1 MSDAPARGSRFHG
14 RIARDGRCDAP
25 GCEAAGEF
33 RAPVSNRVPGEV
45 GGWQWLCLDHV
56 RNFNAAYNF
65 FDGLSPDEIAE
76 AQSPLAGWAHV
87 AGGANGYKFNDP
99 LNMMD
104 GRFGPAPAASP
115 RRTPTGEVLS
125 DRDVAAL
132 TTLGLDASAS
142 RADIRS
148 AHRRLARAY
157 HPDTNGGDRGA
168 ERKLQDVVQAYT
180 HLISL
185 PAYAR
190 RSREP

>member
-1 MSDAPARGSRFHG
+1 MNDAPPRRTRFHG
-14 RIARDGRCDAP
+14 RVERDGRCTMLGCDAP
-25 GCEAAGEF
+25 GEF
-33 RAPVSNRVPGEV
+33 RAPASNRAPGSV
-45 GGWQWLCLDHV
+45 AGWQWLCLDHV
-56 RNFNAAYNF
+56 RDFNATYNY

-99 LNMMD
+99 LGMMD
-104 GRFGPAPAASP
+104 GRIGAAAAAP
-115 RRTPTGEVLS
+115 RRTPGGAILA
-125 DRDVAAL
+125 DRDIAAL
-132 TTLGLDASAS
+132 KTLGLDATAS

>member
-56 RNFNAAYNF
+56 RNYNAAYNF

-132 TTLGLDASAS
+132 TTLGLDASA
-142 RADIRS
+142 
-148 AHRRLARAY
+148 Y